1 MLVNLPIAFLVPSSS
16 GHAALIMPI
25 LAPLADFAD
34 VNRSIAV
41 TAYQSASGLVNYI
54 TPTSAVVMGGLVLA
68 KVRYDHYLRFVLPV
82 RRDRGRRRLRLPG
95 ARRGDRLSGPDRAT
109 TKGTMT
115 LNAASEVGKLRRV
128 LVHRPGLEHTRLTPA
143 NAADLLFDDVI
154 WVKQAKKEHDAFVE
168 AMRERGVEV
177 FYAEELLTDVLGDPR
192 GSRLDRRSGAGRE
205 ARRPQL
211 ARSRREWAQSA
222 SPAEVADFL
231 IGGMTKEDL
240 EGGAGLKYDASVS
253 GDLLVPPLPNFIF
266 QRDPSSWIFDG
277 VTLNP
282 MAKPARRPE
291 TAFMEAIY
299 RHHPIFAGED
309 FKIWYG
315 GVETDWGPATVEGG
329 DVMPLGKGVAMIGMG
344 ERTSPQAVGMIARE
358 LFKAGSASQV
368 LAVMLPRSR
377 SYMHLDTVLT
387 MIDRDAVTL
396 FPDVVEGASVWT
408 FRPCD
413 DPEIPVSEP
422 FDGGVVAAMESAL
435 EIDSIR
441 VIPTGG
447 DPFETRREQW
457 DDGNNVVCLEPG
469 VVVAYERNVDTNTR
483 LRKEG
488 IEVITIEGFELG
500 RGRGGSHCMTC
511 PIERDP
517 AY

>member
-1 MLVNLPIAFLVPSSS
+1 
-16 GHAALIMPI
+16 MP
-25 LAPLADFAD
+25 
-34 VNRSIAV
+34 
-41 TAYQSASGLVNYI
+41 
-54 TPTSAVVMGGLVLA
+54 
-68 KVRYDHYLRFVLPV
+68 
-82 RRDRGRRRLRLPG
+82 
-95 ARRGDRLSGPDRAT
+95 
-109 TKGTMT
+109 

-128 LVHRPGLEHTRLTPA
+128 LVHRPGLEHTRLTPD
-143 NAADLLFDDVI
+143 NAEDLLFDDVI
-154 WVKQAKKEHDAFVE
+154 WVKQAKQEHDAFVE
-168 AMRERGVEV
+168 TMRERGVEV
-177 FYAEELLTDVLGDPR
+177 FYAEELLTDVLGIPDAR
-192 GSRLDRRSGAGRE
+192 DWIIDQVLDEKHVGLR
-205 ARRPQL
+205 L

-222 SPAEVADFL
+222 SASEVADFL

-266 QRDPSSWIFDG
+266 QRDPSSWIFNG

-282 MAKPARRPE
+282 MAKPARRTE

-299 RHHPIFAGED
+299 RHHPMFAGED
-309 FKIWYG
+309 FRIWYG
-315 GVETDWGPATVEGG
+315 GVESDWGPATVEGG

-344 ERTSPQAVGMIARE
+344 ERTSPQAVSMIARE
-358 LFKAGSASQV
+358 LFKAEAASLV

-396 FPDVVEGASVWT
+396 FPDVVDGARVWT
-408 FRPCD
+408 IRPGD
-413 DPEIPVSEP
+413 EPEIPVTEA
-422 FDGGVVAAMESAL
+422 FDGGVVEAIEAAL
-435 EIDSIR
+435 EIDSLR